1 VKAAFGACIAL
12 VLFGTSPAVAGTSGV
27 ISREPAHEV
36 LAQASPS
43 PSPATQSGS
52 PTASPSPGAEGNE
65 GGISTGAGIVIAAI
79 LIGGLL
85 LMRSRL
91 LRR

>member
-1 VKAAFGACIAL
+1 VKAAFGVLIAL
-12 VLFGTSPAVAGTSGV
+12 VLLGTSPAVAATSGV
-27 ISREPAHEV
+27 ISRERAHEV
-36 LAQASPS
+36 TAQASPS
-43 PSPATQSGS
+43 PSQATQTGS

-65 GGISTGAGIVIAAI
+65 RGISTGAGIVIAAI